1 MKITHRIALEILRRT
16 SLATF
21 RTTGAVV
28 LAATDGDTTTWTH
41 APYTGNSLS
50 KTYATFLVALAL
62 RWVGW
67 KGEGCVVGGLRTVCG
82 GVGRFRAAVEE
93 GVRVD
98 EDFARAGTACRAD
111 HAALLEEIHDAG
123 CVVVADAHAALEV

>member
-1 MKITHRIALEILRRT
+1 MKITHRIALEILHRT

-41 APYTGNSLS
+41 APYTGNCLS
-50 KTYATFLVALAL
+50 KTYATFLVALTL
-62 RWVGW
+62 GIGG
-67 KGEGCVVGGLRTVCG
+67 KGEGCVVGGLRAVCG
-82 GVGRFRAAVEE
+82 GVGGFRAAVEK
-93 GVRVD
+93 GFRVD